1 MNVPTSGPALEHMLL
16 IMSRTENEPF
26 FSSDKRSG
34 WKARPCPKCGK
45 VRTAKGH
52 DPCIADLPG
61 VVHACC
67 GHGQH
72 PGYIVF
78 HDGVT
83 IRGEFEQTR

>member
-1 MNVPTSGPALEHMLL
+1 MNDHTPC
-16 IMSRTENEPF
+16 
-26 FSSDKRSG
+26 FSSDKRAG
-34 WKARPCPKCGK
+34 WKTRPCPRCGLP
-45 VRTAKGH
+45 RTDKLQ

-78 HDGVT
+78 ENGVT
-83 IRGEFEQTR
+83 IRGDFEQTRLGTNT